1 MVYCS
6 TEGGIV
12 VAWSVT
18 GGGSMSDSSGTVSV
32 FTAPKSPA
40 TPTVWGKIGAVGDS
54 VGFSVIPP
62 TGMTCV
68 LDYNTL
74 HGTPGAPL
82 TYIGQDSI
90 FECTVT
96 PTTVTFRNVEFRE
109 NIPGEVWVWPDDSY
123 GFTPPDVVEWSVSQ
137 SNHQDDDSAMW
148 DILRS
153 RLWNGEAYE
162 SKNITIRVP
171 EEYKNESDVW
181 TSWLPD
187 ETHPKEFRGVDQYGR
202 GSISATNEWFGSWQR
217 PYHY

>member
-1 MVYCS
+1 MSSASGVAS
-6 TEGGIV
+6 T
-12 VAWSVT
+12 
-18 GGGSMSDSSGTVSV
+18 

-54 VGFSVIPP
+54 VGFSVIAPD
-62 TGMTCV
+62 GMTSA

-82 TYIGQDSI
+82 TYIGFDST

-96 PTTVTFRNVEFRE
+96 PTTVTFRYVEFRE
-109 NIPGEVWVWPDDSY
+109 NIPGENWNWPDGTPDSRSAALVPWTVNADNK
-123 GFTPPDVVEWSVSQ
+123 TPDNVSMY
-137 SNHQDDDSAMW
+137 NY
-148 DILRS
+148 LRS
-153 RLWNGEAYE
+153 LLWDGDSYE
-162 SKNITIRVP
+162 SKTITIRVP

-202 GSISATNEWFGSWQR
+202 GSISATNQAFGSWQR